1 MTEFVKYRLPGNT
14 IVHVSGQ
21 FHPWN
26 GQEQGFLA
34 TDFLVKNSLILIPD
48 NRNENAE
55 LIFSDEYPH
64 QTSHEEYLHQA
75 NRIHQEIDSGAC
87 DKVVLSRIKT
97 VPYNTGF
104 LFADF
109 ERLCEMYPS
118 AFVYLVSSLKYG
130 TWIGATP
137 ELLLH
142 NSGNHYQTVALAA
155 TKKKDDSSDWTNKEY
170 FEQGVVKEF
179 IVQRLMELGCDEIH
193 SNNLHDYVAGPLKHL
208 RNEIT
213 FKSTS
218 IPLEK
223 LVQSL
228 HPTPAVSGLPQDK
241 AIEIIQKLE
250 RHDRALYAGVIGVV
264 DEQSSHLFV
273 NLRSAQVF
281 QNAVCLY
288 VGGGHTE
295 ASDPNAEWEETEN
308 KAKTLLNILQN
319 H

>member
-1 MTEFVKYRLPGNT
+1 MTEFVKYRLPGNA
-14 IVHVSGQ
+14 IVHISGQ

-26 GQEQGFLA
+26 GQEQGFLV
-34 TDFLVKNSLILIPD
+34 TDFLMNYPLILIPD
-48 NRNENAE
+48 DRNENDE
-55 LIFSDEYPH
+55 PIFSVDLPH
-64 QTSHEEYLHQA
+64 QSSQEEYIHQS
-75 NRIHQEIDSGAC
+75 NRIHQEISSGAC
-87 DKVVLSRIKT
+87 DKVVLSRTKT
-97 VPYNTGF
+97 VHYNTDF
-104 LFADF
+104 LFSDF

-118 AFVYLVSSLKYG
+118 AFVYLVSSSKYG

-142 NSGNHYQTVALAA
+142 NSGNRYQTVALAA

-170 FEQGVVKEF
+170 FEQGVVNEF
-179 IVQRLMELGCDEIH
+179 IIQRLMELGCEEIH
-193 SNNLHDYVAGPLKHL
+193 SSNLHDYVAGPLKHL
-208 RNEIT
+208 RNEIA
-213 FKSTS
+213 FDAKSIS
-218 IPLEK
+218 LEK

-241 AIEIIQKLE
+241 AIAVIEKLE

-264 DEQSSHLFV
+264 NEQSSHLFV

-281 QNAVCLY
+281 KNAVCLY

>member
-1 MTEFVKYRLPGNT
+1 LTEFVKYRLPGNS
-14 IVHVSGQ
+14 IVHSSGQ
-21 FHPWN
+21 FHSWN
-26 GQEQGFLA
+26 GQEQGFLV
-34 TDFLVKNSLILIPD
+34 TDFLVNDPLVLIPD
-48 NRNENAE
+48 DRNENAE
-55 LIFSDEYPH
+55 PIFSVELPH
-64 QTSHEEYLHQA
+64 ETAQEEYLHLS
-75 NRIHQEIDSGAC
+75 NRIHQEIRAGAC
-87 DKVVLSRIKT
+87 DKVVLSRTKS
-97 VPYNTGF
+97 VPYNTDF
-104 LFADF
+104 LSSDF
-109 ERLCEMYPS
+109 ERLCETYPN

-142 NSGNHYQTVALAA
+142 KSGDQYQTVALAA
-155 TKKKDDSSDWTNKEY
+155 TKKKDDLSDWTDKEY

-179 IVQRLMELGCDEIH
+179 IVQRLRELGCEGIQ
-193 SNNLHDYVAGPLKHL
+193 SNDRHEYLAGPLKHL

-218 IPLEK
+218 IPLDK

-241 AIEIIQKLE
+241 AIAIIKKLE

-273 NLRSAQVF
+273 NLRCAQVF
-281 QNAVCLY
+281 KNTLCLY

-295 ASDPNAEWEETEN
+295 ASDPLAEWEETEN

>member
-1 MTEFVKYRLPGNT
+1 MTEFVKYRLPGNA

-26 GQEQGFLA
+26 GQEQGFLV
-34 TDFLVKNSLILIPD
+34 TDFLMNYPLILIPD
-48 NRNENAE
+48 DRNENDE
-55 LIFSDEYPH
+55 PIFSVDLPH
-64 QTSHEEYLHQA
+64 QTSQEEYIHQS
-75 NRIHQEIDSGAC
+75 NRIHQEISSGAC
-87 DKVVLSRIKT
+87 DKVVLSRTKT
-97 VPYNTGF
+97 VHYNTYF
-104 LFADF
+104 LFSDF

-118 AFVYLVSSLKYG
+118 AFVYLVSSSKYG

-142 NSGNHYQTVALAA
+142 NFGDHYQTVALAA

-170 FEQGVVKEF
+170 FEQGVVNEF
-179 IVQRLMELGCDEIH
+179 IVQRLRELGCEEVH

-208 RNEIT
+208 RNEIA
-213 FKSTS
+213 FDAKSIS
-218 IPLEK
+218 LVK

-241 AIEIIQKLE
+241 AIAVIEKLE

-264 DEQSSHLFV
+264 NEQSSHLFV

-281 QNAVCLY
+281 KNAVCLY

-295 ASDPNAEWEETEN
+295 ASDPNSEWEETEN